1 MRAPSPCASAVL
13 TAVIF
18 AAELIDRFGP
28 LPDETK
34 QLLDVTAIKA
44 ACKQLGIAKL
54 DSGPK
59 GIVMAFRE
67 DTPVEPGQLMTIVQA
82 RPNSMKLRPDSKL
95 VITRAPD
102 DKQKRIQLIRGL
114 LRELSGLVPA

>member
-1 MRAPSPCASAVL
+1 
-13 TAVIF
+13 
-18 AAELIDRFGP
+18 
-28 LPDETK
+28 
-34 QLLDVTAIKA
+34 
-44 ACKQLGIAKL
+44 
-54 DSGPK
+54 
-59 GIVMAFRE
+59 MAFRE
-67 DTPVEPGQLMTIVQA
+67 DTAVEPGQLMTIVQA